1 MFLIITSNTHIW
13 SFVKGYHV
21 YKYYWALVIG
31 EHLITKMETSN
42 PVDKYT
48 MSVNKDDLI
57 VGHLPLGKNGK
68 ISKTIFYFFQADR
81 YTAREVVI
89 TGKAINLGDGDV
101 KQVPCTLKNN
111 GKKVL
116 V

>member
-1 MFLIITSNTHIW
+1 
-13 SFVKGYHV
+13 
-21 YKYYWALVIG
+21 
-31 EHLITKMETSN
+31 METSN

-101 KQVPCTLKNN
+101 KKVPCTLKNN